1 VIAVS
6 HGVRYLTF
14 GQAGRVYDRIGR
26 LQDVQALVER
36 PAIDDLV
43 AHADFEQAGTV
54 FELGY
59 GTGALG
65 WRLLDQRLP
74 AGARYVGVDVSPHM
88 QALATRR
95 LARFAD
101 RTDLRLSDGSL
112 RFPFAD
118 GSFDRVLACYVL
130 DLLSPQDIDL
140 FLAEA
145 ARLLAAGGLLC
156 LSGLTPGS
164 TRTSRVVTR
173 LWHMLWALRPE
184 LVGGCRPL
192 RISERLDP
200 TLWTLRHHEVVTRLG
215 FSFENLVAAPHP
227 SPVVPPPQ
235 SS

>member
-1 VIAVS
+1 MS
-6 HGVRYLTF
+6 GRVRYLTV
-14 GQAGRVYDRIGR
+14 GQARRVYDRIGR

-43 AHADFEQAGTV
+43 AHADFEHAGAV
-54 FELGY
+54 FEFGY
-59 GTGALG
+59 GTGAVAR
-65 WRLLDQRLP
+65 RLLEQRLP

-95 LARFAD
+95 LVPFAD
-101 RTDLRLSDGSL
+101 RIDLRLSDGSL
-112 RFPFAD
+112 QFPFPD

-130 DLLSPQDIDL
+130 DLLAPEDIDL

-156 LSGLTPGS
+156 LTNLTPGN

-173 LWHMLWALRPE
+173 LWQRVWTLRPE

-192 RISERLDP
+192 QTGERLDP
-200 TLWTLRHHEVVTRLG
+200 TLWALRHHAVVTRLG
-215 FSFENLVAAPHP
+215 FSFENLVAARE
-227 SPVVPPPQ
+227 S
-235 SS
+235 

>member
-1 VIAVS
+1 MG

-43 AHADFEQAGTV
+43 AHADFQHAEAV

-59 GTGALG
+59 GTGALA
-65 WRLLDQRLP
+65 RQLLEERLP

-95 LARFAD
+95 LVRFAD

-112 RFPFAD
+112 HFPFVD
-118 GSFDRVLACYVL
+118 RSFDRVLACYVL
-130 DLLSPQDIDL
+130 DLLSLGDIDL
-140 FLAEA
+140 LLVEA
-145 ARLLAAGGLLC
+145 ARLVASGGLLC
-156 LSGLTPGS
+156 LTSLTPGS
-164 TRTSRVVTR
+164 TRPSRVVTR
-173 LWHMLWALRPE
+173 VWQMLWRLRPE

-192 RISERLDP
+192 RTSERLDP
-200 TLWTLRHHEVVTRLG
+200 TVWTLHHHAVVTRLG
-215 FSFENLVAAPHP
+215 FSFENLVAARRS
-227 SPVVPPPQ
+227 SPAVPPPQ
-235 SS
+235 RS